1 MTDIVEFNQTEAGLQ
16 QLRAELEG
24 VVWDVQT
31 TAGNKAARKAK
42 GELVSLRRDLD
53 ARRLEAKRPHLEAAK
68 QIDAEAKRITAEI
81 VALEEPIAE
90 QLDAEKERREAEKAA
105 KAAEEKAWRDRRRA
119 DIDGI
124 RGLLVSCFGGS
135 SAELAEA
142 IERLVGY
149 EVTDDDYATEERVAL
164 STTLAKLED
173 MHEAAV
179 GLEERERQMEAERAE
194 LQRQK
199 EEQEA
204 AAEKAREEREA
215 ANRAELERLEAV
227 RESIA
232 EEERASKERIEAQ
245 EREARERRE
254 AEAAAERA
262 ERERI
267 AEQER
272 VERERAE
279 AEAAAE
285 KAERDRV
292 EAEAERARQ
301 RRLDGVELLQ
311 AFLVRF
317 YDVEPFVDIAEEI
330 HNWIVD
336 HTSQEGGEHVE

>member
-1 MTDIVEFNQTEAGLQ
+1 MTELVEFSQTEAGLQ

-31 TAGNKAARKAK
+31 TEGNKAARKAK
-42 GELVSLRRDLD
+42 SELVSLRRDLD

-68 QIDAEAKRITAEI
+68 MIDAEAKRITSEI

-90 QLDAEKERREAEKAA
+90 QLEAEKARREAEKAA

-124 RGLLVSCFGGS
+124 RGLLVTSLGRS
-135 SAELAEA
+135 SAEIADVIQGLRAFP
-142 IERLVGY
+142 
-149 EVTDDDYATEERVAL
+149 VTEDDFATEERVAL

-173 MHEAAV
+173 MHAAALA
-179 GLEERERQMEAERAE
+179 LEERERKMEAERAE
-194 LQRQK
+194 LQRQR

-215 ANRAELERLEAV
+215 ANAAEEERLQAE
-227 RESIA
+227 RDRIA

-254 AEAAAERA
+254 AEEAEARKAREKAEAEERA

-267 AEQER
+267 Q
-272 VERERAE
+272 
-279 AEAAAE
+279 AA
-285 KAERDRV
+285 
-292 EAEAERARQ
+292 EAEAERERQ
-301 RRLDGVELLQ
+301 QRLDGVELLE
-311 AFLVRF
+311 AFVVRF
-317 YDVEPFVDIAEEI
+317 GYVEPFVDIAE
-330 HNWIVD
+330 IVND
-336 HTSQEGGEHVE
+336 WLVEHASREGGEHVE